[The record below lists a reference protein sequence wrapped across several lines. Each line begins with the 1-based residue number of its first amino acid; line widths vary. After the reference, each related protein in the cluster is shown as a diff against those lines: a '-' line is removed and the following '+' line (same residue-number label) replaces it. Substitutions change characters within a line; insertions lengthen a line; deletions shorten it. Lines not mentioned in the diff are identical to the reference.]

1 MSITTTTDL
10 PAPIRQSLAA
20 GMLSVPTPNF
30 NYIIP
35 ADKYAMPRNGGTT
48 MRFLRPNPLVPPTTP
63 LGNTGIEPTSQV
75 ASRNIIDATISFY
88 GTSVILNEQV
98 IIQDQDP
105 KMYGV
110 YKSSLID
117 LKLAA

>member
-1 MSITTTTDL
+1 
-10 PAPIRQSLAA
+10 
-20 GMLSVPTPNF
+20 
-30 NYIIP
+30 
-35 ADKYAMPRNGGTT
+35 

-75 ASRNIIDATISFY
+75 ATRNIIDATISFY

-98 IIQDQDP
+98 KDYDL
-105 KMYGV
+105 

-117 LKLAA
+117 LELLVA